1 MVYTYIMKSHNLHKI
16 GKANNV
22 ETRLK
27 QFQTGNPYI
36 EVVRSIEGS
45 YEMNLHELYKDKRV
59 TGEWFKLSEEDLIE
73 IDRYIEQKKSE
84 TPVQEKKWM
93 RNLVT
98 APYDKRINKISIEI
112 DLTEK
117 NVSWSAINIQKEL
130 YEIVEK
136 MDVES
141 ISEMVYAKIS
151 K

>member
-1 MVYTYIMKSHNLHKI
+1 
-16 GKANNV
+16 
-22 ETRLK
+22 
-27 QFQTGNPYI
+27 
-36 EVVRSIEGS
+36 
-45 YEMNLHELYKDKRV
+45 
-59 TGEWFKLSEEDLIE
+59 
-73 IDRYIEQKKSE
+73 
-84 TPVQEKKWM
+84 M

>member
-73 IDRYIEQKKSE
+73 IDRYIEQKKS
-84 TPVQEKKWM
+84 VHSLM
-93 RNLVT
+93 
-98 APYDKRINKISIEI
+98 
-112 DLTEK
+112 K
-117 NVSWSAINIQKEL
+117 NYSPEPMKNHSTVLN
-130 YEIVEK
+130 
-136 MDVES
+136 
-141 ISEMVYAKIS
+141 
-151 K
+151 